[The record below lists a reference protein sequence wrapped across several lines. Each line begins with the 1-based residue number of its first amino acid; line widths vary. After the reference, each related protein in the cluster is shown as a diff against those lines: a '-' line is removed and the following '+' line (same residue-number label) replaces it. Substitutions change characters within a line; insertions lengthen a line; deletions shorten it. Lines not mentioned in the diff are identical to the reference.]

1 MLAWMFGSKSGWLGM
16 VLALGCAGQT
26 PAPAAGPKPDRQVE
40 GATRT
45 RAEPA
50 VARPKDWLAVG
61 RVKGYTAWRS
71 AAGVPPALQWVKDEL
86 AKENPILADIDVSQ
100 AIEFALV
107 FDWTWRPLPKPPVEQ
122 DPSAE
127 QSTSEEPEPDTATKS
142 DDEPFD
148 HLLGAVSIPLSSFDE
163 ARYVA
168 LGFTKERDGTL
179 SNSECVVSTAWGPA
193 KTRLVCAEQVAVAR
207 RLTPYLTRGLPTEP
221 LSSAPMYAELSVE
234 PLRIGWLGARTE
246 LRQKLEPLKLLGP
259 TAAIGYEIVDALFDE
274 TDAWI
279 QSAQGLRFETHF
291 LDNGDLSSRVQAHFD
306 DPPPWLVEG
315 YLATAS
321 SIQGPPEPF
330 LNLPADARSVGYDYG
345 LPSARAARIQ
355 ARLVELA
362 KAAEQEYGPV
372 SKLLPGDYSRAE
384 SKAIDSTVDSLLAA
398 LASPCVTAPQVSWAS
413 GARGLPEAGAAV
425 PIDEL
430 VPRFVGYVVYSTPS
444 SAQCPAFVNKLV
456 DTALGIYRSLPK
468 ATRDEL
474 PLQVSKRQLRQFP
487 GLPKAEVQRVTVPR
501 KLLDSA
507 FVNGELTAQ
516 LHWTAPRG
524 PISYTLITLSN
535 ADGKG
540 NDWMA
545 AGFDEAELVGLLRT
559 AIGQGGK
566 TLRQRPE
573 LAVLSETKPLQ
584 FSERTYSD
592 LDTLSAFGATGPW
605 QELAQL
611 LRGTRF
617 TSTLTLKRASEGSD
631 VELAYLLP
639 KANVDSLSKLL
650 DWDKQR
656 LDALSTPTTVPAET
670 LSGPVGIVREISA
683 GDATSAP

>member
-1 MLAWMFGSKSGWLGM
+1 MFGCKSGWWGLM
-16 VLALGCAGQT
+16 LALGCAGQT
-26 PAPAAGPKPDRQVE
+26 QAPAASPKPAREVE
-40 GATRT
+40 GTTRT
-45 RAEPA
+45 GAEPA

-71 AAGVPPALQWVKDEL
+71 AGGVPPALQWVQDEL

-107 FDWTWRPLPKPPVEQ
+107 FDWTWRPPPKPQVEQ
-122 DPSAE
+122 EPSAE
-127 QSTSEEPEPDTATKS
+127 PGTSAEPEPNAATKS
-142 DDEPFD
+142 EDDPFD
-148 HLLGAVSIPLSSFDE
+148 HLLAAVSIPLSSFDE

-168 LGFTKERDGTL
+168 LGFTKGRDGTL
-179 SNSECVVSTAWGPA
+179 SDSECVVSTARGPA
-193 KTRLVCAEQVAVAR
+193 KARLVCAEQVAVAQ
-207 RLTPYLTRGLPTEP
+207 RLTPYLTRGLPIEP
-221 LSSAPMYAELSVE
+221 LSPAPMYAELSVE
-234 PLRIGWLGARTE
+234 PLRSWWLGARTE

-259 TAAIGYEIVDALFDE
+259 TAAVGYEIVHALFDE

-279 QSAQGLRFETHF
+279 QSAQGLRFETRF
-291 LDNGDLSSRVQAHFD
+291 LDNGDLSSRVHAHFD
-306 DPPPWLVEG
+306 DPQPWLVEG

-321 SIQGPPEPF
+321 SIPGPPESF

-355 ARLVELA
+355 ARILELA
-362 KAAEQEYGPV
+362 KAAQQEYGPV
-372 SKLLPGDYSRAE
+372 SKNLPGNYSRAE
-384 SKAIDSTVDSLLAA
+384 SKAIDGTVDALLAA
-398 LASPCVTAPQVSWAS
+398 LASPCLTTPQVSWAS
-413 GARGLPEAGAAV
+413 GAQGLPEDGAAL

-430 VPRFVGYVVYSTPS
+430 APRFFGYVLYSTPS
-444 SAQCPAFVNKLV
+444 TAQCPAFVNKLV
-456 DTALGIYRSLPK
+456 DTTLAIYRSLPK

-474 PLQVSKRQLRQFP
+474 PLQVSKRQARNFP

-501 KLLDSA
+501 KFLDSA
-507 FVNGELTAQ
+507 FVTGELATK
-516 LHWTAPRG
+516 LHWAPPRG
-524 PISYTLITLSN
+524 PVSYSLITVPN
-535 ADGKG
+535 ADGRG

-545 AGFDEAELVGLLRT
+545 AGFDEAELARLLRT

-573 LAVLSETKPLQ
+573 LAVLSETRPLQ

-592 LDTLSAFGATGPW
+592 LDTLSALGATGPW

-617 TSTLTLKRASEGSD
+617 TSTLTLKRGPAGSD
-631 VELAYLLP
+631 VELAYVLP
-639 KANVDSLSKLL
+639 KANVDSLSKIL

-656 LDALSTPTTVPAET
+656 LDALSATSTGPAET
-670 LSGPVGIVREISA
+670 LSGPVGIVREIGA
-683 GDATSAP
+683 GDTPKTPAP